1 MKTGLFIGRF
11 QPFHNGHLQDIR
23 NALKEVDELIIAIGS
38 SQHFNT
44 KENPFS
50 VEERIEMIENTLAK
64 ENIGNCTLFP
74 VPDIG
79 EDAKWVEH
87 VKTLVP
93 KFDIVYTGNDLT
105 EKLFRKAGYK
115 VKRVNIVEGINGTSI
130 RDKMLNNEGWEELVP
145 LETIKIIEKAGGVKR
160 VKRIF
165 KKG

>member
-11 QPFHNGHLQDIR
+11 QPFHNGHLQDIK

-38 SQHFNT
+38 SQHSNT

-50 VEERIEMIENTLAK
+50 TEERIGMIENTLAK

-79 EDAKWVEH
+79 EDSKWVEH

-93 KFDIVYTGNDLT
+93 KFDVVYTGNELT
-105 EKLFRKAGYK
+105 EKLFKKVGYK
-115 VKRVNIVEGINGTSI
+115 VKKVKIVKGINGTNI
-130 RDKMLNNEGWEELVP
+130 RDKILNNEEWEELVP
-145 LETIKIIEKAGGVKR
+145 LETLKVIEKVDGVKR
-160 VKRIF
+160 VKGIF
-165 KKG
+165 NNS